1 MALTGWSPTQ
11 QDAFLRQQFHAQ
23 SVHFSAQFPQP
34 DHSIIL
40 LDGRPIGR
48 LFVSRNS
55 KAIDLVDISL
65 LPQHRAAGIG
75 TRLIQG
81 LLDEG
86 RAGAK
91 PVRLHVFRFNRA
103 QRLYE
108 RLGFKKI
115 GETSTHIQMEA
126 APERTSPPIENRNQV
141 V

>member
-1 MALTGWSPTQ
+1 MTGWSPDQ
-11 QDAFLRQQFHAQ
+11 QDAFLHQQFRAQ
-23 SVHFSAQFPQP
+23 SEHYSAQFPRA

-40 LDGRPIGR
+40 LDGRPVGR
-48 LFVSRNS
+48 FFVSRNS
-55 KAIDLVDISL
+55 EAIDLVDISL
-65 LPQHRAAGIG
+65 LHQHRAAGIG

-86 RAGAK
+86 RAGGK

-115 GETSTHIQMEA
+115 GESQTHFQMEA
-126 APERTSPPIENRNQV
+126 PPDRPRA
-141 V
+141 